1 MNILTM
7 RELTKF
13 AIGGGWGAEE
23 LQDDTN
29 EVTVIRGADFPAAA
43 FQDISSAPIRFEK
56 SSRIPNRVLNPGDI
70 VLEVSGGTKARPTGR
85 TIFITQKMVNDADSP
100 LIPASFCR
108 RLVIDTEKAVPHFVY
123 YWLQNMYAKGQT
135 WNYQNRSTGIANFQ
149 FEQFLDRET
158 VRLPNRQE
166 QLKIAHLLGAL
177 DDKLAANQTSI
188 SKIDEIL
195 RALWQKE
202 LSLSNVSASLSSLAS
217 FINGRAFTK
226 GASGTGRVVVRIA
239 EMNSGIGSRTV
250 YNDIDAAPDN
260 VVDPGELL
268 FSWSGTLMTKRWPFD
283 QAIVN
288 QHIFKVVPNGQL
300 DLWALRQAIDAQLE
314 YFQMIA
320 AGKATTMGHIKRGD
334 LDQEVEVPAQMSE
347 ETNQLG
353 NSLWRLATSLEI
365 QNLQLARTR
374 DELLPLLMSGRITVG
389 EAEEVANVAG
399 TAAWES

>member
-1 MNILTM
+1 MPNLKELTTKIGSGSTPRGGKSAYTDSGIPIIRSQNILDLSFHESGLAFISEEQAQAMEGVSVHLNDVLLNITGDSTARVAIWNRRQQARVNQHVAIIRANPDQLDPYWLM
-7 RELTKF
+7 YWLYSPEVKQHLLMLASSGASRAALTK
-13 AIGGGWGAEE
+13 GMLEQLE
-23 LQDDTN
+23 LP
-29 EVTVIRGADFPAAA
+29 DFSVR
-43 FQDISSAPIRFEK
+43 QQQSISAPLR
-56 SSRIPNRVLNPGDI
+56 
-70 VLEVSGGTKARPTGR
+70 
-85 TIFITQKMVNDADSP
+85 
-100 LIPASFCR
+100 
-108 RLVIDTEKAVPHFVY
+108 
-123 YWLQNMYAKGQT
+123 
-135 WNYQNRSTGIANFQ
+135 
-149 FEQFLDRET
+149 
-158 VRLPNRQE
+158 
-166 QLKIAHLLGAL
+166 AL
-177 DDKLAANQTSI
+177 DDKIAANQTSI

-202 LSLSNVSASLSSLAS
+202 LSLSNIDVPLSSLAS
-217 FINGRAFTK
+217 FINGKAFTK

-239 EMNSGIGSRTV
+239 EMNSGIGGKTV
-250 YNDIDAAPDN
+250 FSDFDADPDN
-260 VVDPGELL
+260 EVNPGDLL
-268 FSWSGTLMTKRWPFD
+268 FSWSGTLMTKRWPYD

-353 NSLWRLATSLEI
+353 NSLWGLATSLEI

-389 EAEEVANVAG
+389 EAEDVAG
-399 TAAWES
+399 TAASES

>member
-1 MNILTM
+1 MPNLK
-7 RELTKF
+7 ELTTKIGSGSTPRGGKSAYIDSGIPIIRSQNIIDLSF
-13 AIGGGWGAEE
+13 HESGLAFISEEQAQAMEGVSVHLNDVLLNITGDSTARVAIWNRRQQARVNQHVAIIRANPDQLDPHWLMYWLYSPEVKQHLLTLASSGASRAALTKGMLEQLE
-23 LQDDTN
+23 LP
-29 EVTVIRGADFPAAA
+29 DFSVR
-43 FQDISSAPIRFEK
+43 QQQSISAPLR
-56 SSRIPNRVLNPGDI
+56 
-70 VLEVSGGTKARPTGR
+70 
-85 TIFITQKMVNDADSP
+85 
-100 LIPASFCR
+100 
-108 RLVIDTEKAVPHFVY
+108 
-123 YWLQNMYAKGQT
+123 
-135 WNYQNRSTGIANFQ
+135 
-149 FEQFLDRET
+149 
-158 VRLPNRQE
+158 
-166 QLKIAHLLGAL
+166 AL
-177 DDKLAANQTSI
+177 DDKI
-188 SKIDEIL
+188 STNRDLISRIDGL
-195 RALWQKE
+195 LDALWLKE
-202 LSLSNVSASLSSLAS
+202 LALSNVSASLSSLAS

-250 YNDIDAAPDN
+250 YSDIDAAPDN

-268 FSWSGTLMTKRWPFD
+268 FSWSGTLMTKRWPYD

-314 YFQMIA
+314 YFRMIA

-353 NSLWRLATSLEI
+353 NSLWGLATSLES

-389 EAEEVANVAG
+389 EAEEAADVAG
-399 TAAWES
+399 TAASES

>member
-1 MNILTM
+1 MPNLKELTTKIGSGSTPRGGKSAYIDSGIPIIRSQNILDLSFHESGLAFISEEQAQAMEGVSVHLNDVLLNITGDSTARVAIWNRRQQARVNQHVAIIRANPDQLDPYWLM
-7 RELTKF
+7 YWLYSPEVKQHLLMLASSGASRAALTK
-13 AIGGGWGAEE
+13 GMLEQLE
-23 LQDDTN
+23 LP
-29 EVTVIRGADFPAAA
+29 DFSVR
-43 FQDISSAPIRFEK
+43 QQQSISAPLR
-56 SSRIPNRVLNPGDI
+56 
-70 VLEVSGGTKARPTGR
+70 
-85 TIFITQKMVNDADSP
+85 
-100 LIPASFCR
+100 
-108 RLVIDTEKAVPHFVY
+108 
-123 YWLQNMYAKGQT
+123 
-135 WNYQNRSTGIANFQ
+135 
-149 FEQFLDRET
+149 
-158 VRLPNRQE
+158 
-166 QLKIAHLLGAL
+166 AL
-177 DDKLAANQTSI
+177 DDKIAANQTSI

-202 LSLSNVSASLSSLAS
+202 LSLSNIDVPLSSLAS
-217 FINGRAFTK
+217 FINGKAFTK

-239 EMNSGIGSRTV
+239 EMNSGIGGKTV
-250 YNDIDAAPDN
+250 FSDFDADPDN
-260 VVDPGELL
+260 EVNPGDLL
-268 FSWSGTLMTKRWPFD
+268 FSWSGTLITKRWPYD

-353 NSLWRLATSLEI
+353 NSLWGLATSLEI

-389 EAEEVANVAG
+389 EAEDVAG
-399 TAAWES
+399 TAASES

>member
-1 MNILTM
+1 MPNLKELTTKIGSGSTPRGGKSAYIDSGIPIIRSQNILDLSFHESGLAFISEEQAQAMEGVSVHLNDVLLNITGDSTARVAIWNRRQQARVNQHVAIIRANPDQLDPYWLM
-7 RELTKF
+7 YWLYSPEVKQHLLMLASSGASRAALTK
-13 AIGGGWGAEE
+13 GMLEQLE
-23 LQDDTN
+23 LP
-29 EVTVIRGADFPAAA
+29 DFSVR
-43 FQDISSAPIRFEK
+43 QQQSISAPLR
-56 SSRIPNRVLNPGDI
+56 
-70 VLEVSGGTKARPTGR
+70 
-85 TIFITQKMVNDADSP
+85 
-100 LIPASFCR
+100 
-108 RLVIDTEKAVPHFVY
+108 
-123 YWLQNMYAKGQT
+123 
-135 WNYQNRSTGIANFQ
+135 
-149 FEQFLDRET
+149 
-158 VRLPNRQE
+158 
-166 QLKIAHLLGAL
+166 AL
-177 DDKLAANQTSI
+177 DDKIAANQTSI

-202 LSLSNVSASLSSLAS
+202 LSLGSIDVPLSSLAS
-217 FINGRAFTK
+217 FINGKAFTK

-239 EMNSGIGSRTV
+239 EMNSGIGGKTV
-250 YNDIDAAPDN
+250 FSDFDADPDN
-260 VVDPGELL
+260 EVNPGDLL
-268 FSWSGTLMTKRWPFD
+268 FSWSGTLITKRWPYD

-300 DLWALRQAIDAQLE
+300 DLWTLRQAIDTQLE

-389 EAEEVANVAG
+389 EAED
-399 TAAWES
+399 AADEAASES

>member
-1 MNILTM
+1 MPNLK
-7 RELTKF
+7 ELTTKIGSGSTPRGGKSAYIDSGIPIIRSQNIMDLSF
-13 AIGGGWGAEE
+13 HESGLAFISEEQAQAMEGVSVHLNDVLLNITGDSTARVAIWNRRQQARVNQHVAIIRANPDQLDPYWLMYWLYSPEVKQHLLMLASSGASRAALTKGMLEQLE
-23 LQDDTN
+23 LP
-29 EVTVIRGADFPAAA
+29 DFSVRL
-43 FQDISSAPIRFEK
+43 QQSISAPL
-56 SSRIPNRVLNPGDI
+56 RV
-70 VLEVSGGTKARPTGR
+70 
-85 TIFITQKMVNDADSP
+85 
-100 LIPASFCR
+100 
-108 RLVIDTEKAVPHFVY
+108 
-123 YWLQNMYAKGQT
+123 
-135 WNYQNRSTGIANFQ
+135 
-149 FEQFLDRET
+149 
-158 VRLPNRQE
+158 
-166 QLKIAHLLGAL
+166 L
-177 DDKLAANQTSI
+177 DDKIAANQTSI

-195 RALWQKE
+195 RAIWQKE
-202 LSLSNVSASLSSLAS
+202 LSLSNIDVPLSSLAS
-217 FINGRAFTK
+217 FINGKAFTK

-239 EMNSGIGSRTV
+239 EMNSGIGGKTV
-250 YNDIDAAPDN
+250 FSDFDADPDN
-260 VVDPGELL
+260 EVNPGDLL
-268 FSWSGTLMTKRWPFD
+268 FSWSGTLITKRWPYD

-389 EAEEVANVAG
+389 EAED
-399 TAAWES
+399 AADEAASES

>member
-1 MNILTM
+1 MPNLKELTTKIGSGSTPRGGKSAYIDSGIPIIRSQNILDLSFHESGLAFISEEQAQAMEGVSVHLNDVLLNITGDSTARVAIWNRRQQARVNQHVAIIRANPDQLDPYWLM
-7 RELTKF
+7 YWLYSPEVKQHLLMLASSGASRAALTK
-13 AIGGGWGAEE
+13 GMLEQLE
-23 LQDDTN
+23 LP
-29 EVTVIRGADFPAAA
+29 DFSVR
-43 FQDISSAPIRFEK
+43 QQQSISAPLR
-56 SSRIPNRVLNPGDI
+56 
-70 VLEVSGGTKARPTGR
+70 
-85 TIFITQKMVNDADSP
+85 
-100 LIPASFCR
+100 
-108 RLVIDTEKAVPHFVY
+108 
-123 YWLQNMYAKGQT
+123 
-135 WNYQNRSTGIANFQ
+135 
-149 FEQFLDRET
+149 
-158 VRLPNRQE
+158 
-166 QLKIAHLLGAL
+166 AL
-177 DDKLAANQTSI
+177 DDKIAANQTSI

-202 LSLSNVSASLSSLAS
+202 LSLSNIDVPLSSLAS
-217 FINGRAFTK
+217 FINGKAFTK

-239 EMNSGIGSRTV
+239 EMNSGIGGKTV
-250 YNDIDAAPDN
+250 FSDFDADPDN
-260 VVDPGELL
+260 EVNPGDLL
-268 FSWSGTLMTKRWPFD
+268 FSWSGTLMTKRWPYD

-334 LDQEVEVPAQMSE
+334 LDQEVKVPAQMSE

-389 EAEEVANVAG
+389 EAED
-399 TAAWES
+399 AADEAASES

>member
-1 MNILTM
+1 MPNLKELTTKIGSGSTPRGGKSAYIDSGIPIIRSQNILDLSFHESGLAFISEEQAQAMEGVSVHLNDVLLNITGDSTARVAIWNRRQQARVNQHVAIIRANPDQLDPYWLM
-7 RELTKF
+7 YWLYSPEVKQHLLMLASSGASRAALTK
-13 AIGGGWGAEE
+13 GMLEQLE
-23 LQDDTN
+23 LP
-29 EVTVIRGADFPAAA
+29 DFSVR
-43 FQDISSAPIRFEK
+43 QQQSISAPLR
-56 SSRIPNRVLNPGDI
+56 
-70 VLEVSGGTKARPTGR
+70 
-85 TIFITQKMVNDADSP
+85 
-100 LIPASFCR
+100 
-108 RLVIDTEKAVPHFVY
+108 
-123 YWLQNMYAKGQT
+123 
-135 WNYQNRSTGIANFQ
+135 
-149 FEQFLDRET
+149 
-158 VRLPNRQE
+158 
-166 QLKIAHLLGAL
+166 AL
-177 DDKLAANQTSI
+177 DDKIAANQTSI
-188 SKIDEIL
+188 SKTDEIL

-202 LSLSNVSASLSSLAS
+202 LSLSNIDVPLSSLAS
-217 FINGRAFTK
+217 FINGKAFTK

-239 EMNSGIGSRTV
+239 EMNSGIGGKTV
-250 YNDIDAAPDN
+250 FSDFDADPDN
-260 VVDPGELL
+260 EVNPGDLL
-268 FSWSGTLMTKRWPFD
+268 FSWSGTLITKRWPYD

-389 EAEEVANVAG
+389 EAED
-399 TAAWES
+399 AADEAASES

>member
-1 MNILTM
+1 M
-7 RELTKF
+7 RTTTL
-13 AIGGGWGAEE
+13 EE
-23 LQDDTN
+23 VLDEIIDHRGRTPKKL
-29 EVTVIRGADFPAAA
+29 GADFTNAGVPVISAKLIRQGAIDFENVRFVSHETWEKWMPVPLQEGDVILTSEAPLGKTA
-43 FQDISSAPIRFEK
+43 FVPSNDPL
-56 SSRIPNRVLNPGDI
+56 VLGQR
-70 VLEVSGGTKARPTGR
+70 LFALRGKA
-85 TIFITQKMVNDADSP
+85 D
-100 LIPASFCR
+100 
-108 RLVIDTEKAVPHFVY
+108 VIDNAY
-123 YWLQNMYAKGQT
+123 LRYWLESEVGQAQLAGRASGT
-135 WNYQNRSTGIANFQ
+135 TVLGIRQALLRKVEIDLPPLRAQRSVGK
-149 FEQFLDRET
+149 FL
-158 VRLPNRQE
+158 
-166 QLKIAHLLGAL
+166 KAL
-177 DDKLAANQTSI
+177 DDKIVANQTSI

-202 LSLSNVSASLSSLAS
+202 LSLSNIDVPLSSLAS
-217 FINGRAFTK
+217 FVNGKAFTK

-250 YNDIDAAPDN
+250 YSDIDAAPDN

-268 FSWSGTLMTKRWPFD
+268 FSWSGTLMTKRWPYD

-288 QHIFKVVPNGQL
+288 QHIFKVVPNGKL

-389 EAEEVANVAG
+389 EAED
-399 TAAWES
+399 AADEAASES

>member
-1 MNILTM
+1 MQTIQIADGCSQVTS
-7 RELTKF
+7 
-13 AIGGGWGAEE
+13 GA
-23 LQDDTN
+23 T
-29 EVTVIRGADFPAAA
+29 P
-43 FQDISSAPIRFEK
+43 
-56 SSRIPNRVLNPGDI
+56 SRKKPEYFIGDI
-70 VLEVSGGTKARPTGR
+70 PWLKTKEL
-85 TIFITQKMVNDADSP
+85 NDALIGATEEHISESALAETSCK
-100 LIPASFCR
+100 LIPAG
-108 RLVIDTEKAVPHFVY
+108 AVVMAMYGATVGKLGILGTPMTTNQACCAMIADEVSLHSQYLF
-123 YWLQNMYAKGQT
+123 YWLL
-135 WNYQNRSTGIANFQ
+135 QNRQSVINLSNGAAQQNLSVRSIKNIA
-149 FEQFLDRET
+149 
-158 VRLPNRQE
+158 
-166 QLKIAHLLGAL
+166 LKIPMLEKQIRTAYVLKSL
-177 DDKLAANQTSI
+177 DDKIAANQTSI

-202 LSLSNVSASLSSLAS
+202 LSLSNIDVPLSSLAS
-217 FINGRAFTK
+217 FINGKAFTK

-239 EMNSGIGSRTV
+239 EMNSGIGGKTV
-250 YNDIDAAPDN
+250 FSDFDADPDN
-260 VVDPGELL
+260 EVNPGDLL
-268 FSWSGTLMTKRWPFD
+268 FSWSGTLITKRWPYD

-389 EAEEVANVAG
+389 EAED
-399 TAAWES
+399 AADEAASES

>member
-1 MNILTM
+1 MPRNWIPTPLGKVVSLQRGFDLAKEARIPGPFRILSAGKSGETHN
-7 RELTKF
+7 EAKVKGPGF
-13 AIGGGWGAEE
+13 AIGRATNLGKPQWSDEDFWPLNTTLFATDFHGNDPRWLFYWFENADLTGFDSGSVQPMLNRNYIAGISINLPPIEE
-23 LQDDTN
+23 
-29 EVTVIRGADFPAAA
+29 
-43 FQDISSAPIRFEK
+43 
-56 SSRIPNRVLNPGDI
+56 
-70 VLEVSGGTKARPTGR
+70 
-85 TIFITQKMVNDADSP
+85 
-100 LIPASFCR
+100 
-108 RLVIDTEKAVPHFVY
+108 
-123 YWLQNMYAKGQT
+123 QT
-135 WNYQNRSTGIANFQ
+135 AIATMLRS
-149 FEQFLDRET
+149 
-158 VRLPNRQE
+158 
-166 QLKIAHLLGAL
+166 L
-177 DDKLAANQTSI
+177 DDKIAANQTSI

-202 LSLSNVSASLSSLAS
+202 LSLSNIDVPLSSLAS
-217 FINGRAFTK
+217 FINGKAFTK

-239 EMNSGIGSRTV
+239 EMNSGIGGKTV
-250 YNDIDAAPDN
+250 FSDFDADPDN
-260 VVDPGELL
+260 EVNPGDLL
-268 FSWSGTLMTKRWPFD
+268 FSWSGTLMTKRWPYD

-353 NSLWRLATSLEI
+353 NSLWGLATSLEI

-389 EAEEVANVAG
+389 EAEEAAG
-399 TAAWES
+399 TAASES

>member
-1 MNILTM
+1 MPNLKELTTKIGSGSTPRGGKSAYIDSGIPIIRSQNILDLSFHESGLAFISEEQAQAMEGVSVHLNDVLLNITGDSTARVAIWNRRQQARVNQHVAIIRANPDQLDPYWLM
-7 RELTKF
+7 YWLYSPEVKQHLLMLASSGASRAALTK
-13 AIGGGWGAEE
+13 GMLEQLE
-23 LQDDTN
+23 LP
-29 EVTVIRGADFPAAA
+29 DFSVR
-43 FQDISSAPIRFEK
+43 QQQSISAPLR
-56 SSRIPNRVLNPGDI
+56 
-70 VLEVSGGTKARPTGR
+70 
-85 TIFITQKMVNDADSP
+85 
-100 LIPASFCR
+100 
-108 RLVIDTEKAVPHFVY
+108 
-123 YWLQNMYAKGQT
+123 
-135 WNYQNRSTGIANFQ
+135 
-149 FEQFLDRET
+149 
-158 VRLPNRQE
+158 
-166 QLKIAHLLGAL
+166 AL
-177 DDKLAANQTSI
+177 DDKIAANQTSI

-202 LSLSNVSASLSSLAS
+202 LSLSNIDVPLSSLAS
-217 FINGRAFTK
+217 FINGKAFTK

-239 EMNSGIGSRTV
+239 EMNSGIGGKTV
-250 YNDIDAAPDN
+250 FSDFDADPDN
-260 VVDPGELL
+260 EVNPGDLL
-268 FSWSGTLMTKRWPFD
+268 FSWSGTLITKRWPYD

-389 EAEEVANVAG
+389 EAEDAAG
-399 TAAWES
+399 EAASES

>member
-1 MNILTM
+1 MPNLKELTTKIGSGSTPRGGKSAYTDSGIPIIRSQNILDLSFHESGLAFISEEQAQAMEGVSVHLNDVLLNITGDSTARVAIWNRRQQARVNQHVAIIRANPDQLDPYWLM
-7 RELTKF
+7 YWLYSPEVKQHLLMLASSGASRAALTK
-13 AIGGGWGAEE
+13 GMLEQLE
-23 LQDDTN
+23 LP
-29 EVTVIRGADFPAAA
+29 DFSVR
-43 FQDISSAPIRFEK
+43 QQQSISAPLR
-56 SSRIPNRVLNPGDI
+56 
-70 VLEVSGGTKARPTGR
+70 
-85 TIFITQKMVNDADSP
+85 
-100 LIPASFCR
+100 
-108 RLVIDTEKAVPHFVY
+108 
-123 YWLQNMYAKGQT
+123 
-135 WNYQNRSTGIANFQ
+135 
-149 FEQFLDRET
+149 
-158 VRLPNRQE
+158 
-166 QLKIAHLLGAL
+166 AL
-177 DDKLAANQTSI
+177 DDKIAANQTSI

-202 LSLSNVSASLSSLAS
+202 LSLSNIDVPLSSLAS
-217 FINGRAFTK
+217 FINGKAFTK

-239 EMNSGIGSRTV
+239 EMNSGIGGKTV
-250 YNDIDAAPDN
+250 FSDFDADPDN
-260 VVDPGELL
+260 EVNPGDLL
-268 FSWSGTLMTKRWPFD
+268 FSWSGTLMTKRWPYD

-389 EAEEVANVAG
+389 EAED
-399 TAAWES
+399 AADEAASES

>member
-1 MNILTM
+1 MPRNWIPTPLGKVVSLQRGFDLAKEARIPGPFRILSAGKSGETHN
-7 RELTKF
+7 EAKVKGPGF
-13 AIGGGWGAEE
+13 AIGRATNLGKPQWSDEDFWPLNTTLFATDFHGNDPRWLFYWFENADLTGFDSGSVQPMLNRNYIAGISINLPPIEE
-23 LQDDTN
+23 
-29 EVTVIRGADFPAAA
+29 
-43 FQDISSAPIRFEK
+43 
-56 SSRIPNRVLNPGDI
+56 
-70 VLEVSGGTKARPTGR
+70 
-85 TIFITQKMVNDADSP
+85 
-100 LIPASFCR
+100 
-108 RLVIDTEKAVPHFVY
+108 
-123 YWLQNMYAKGQT
+123 QT
-135 WNYQNRSTGIANFQ
+135 AIATMLRS
-149 FEQFLDRET
+149 
-158 VRLPNRQE
+158 
-166 QLKIAHLLGAL
+166 L
-177 DDKLAANQTSI
+177 DDKIAANQTAI

-202 LSLSNVSASLSSLAS
+202 LSLGNIDVPLSSLAS
-217 FINGRAFTK
+217 FINGKAFTK

-250 YNDIDAAPDN
+250 YSGIDAAPDN

-268 FSWSGTLMTKRWPFD
+268 FSWSGTLMTKRWPYD
-283 QAIVN
+283 QAIIN

-334 LDQEVEVPAQMSE
+334 LDQEVEVPAQVSE

-353 NSLWRLATSLEI
+353 NSLWGLATSLEI

-389 EAEEVANVAG
+389 EAEHVADEA
-399 TAAWES
+399 TSES

>member
-1 MNILTM
+1 MPNLKELTTKIGSGSTPRGGKSAYIDSGIPIIRSQNILDLSFHESGLAFISEEQAQAMEGVSVHLNDVLLNITGDSTARVAIWNRRQQARVNQHVAIIRANPDQLDPYWLM
-7 RELTKF
+7 YWLYSPEVKQHLLMLASSGASRAALTK
-13 AIGGGWGAEE
+13 GMLEQLE
-23 LQDDTN
+23 LP
-29 EVTVIRGADFPAAA
+29 DFSVR
-43 FQDISSAPIRFEK
+43 QQQSISAPL
-56 SSRIPNRVLNPGDI
+56 RV
-70 VLEVSGGTKARPTGR
+70 
-85 TIFITQKMVNDADSP
+85 
-100 LIPASFCR
+100 
-108 RLVIDTEKAVPHFVY
+108 
-123 YWLQNMYAKGQT
+123 
-135 WNYQNRSTGIANFQ
+135 
-149 FEQFLDRET
+149 
-158 VRLPNRQE
+158 
-166 QLKIAHLLGAL
+166 L
-177 DDKLAANQTSI
+177 DDKIAVNQTSI

-202 LSLSNVSASLSSLAS
+202 LSLSNIDVPLSSLAS
-217 FINGRAFTK
+217 FINGKAFTK

-239 EMNSGIGSRTV
+239 EMNSGIGGKTV
-250 YNDIDAAPDN
+250 FSDFDADPDN
-260 VVDPGELL
+260 EVNPGDLL
-268 FSWSGTLMTKRWPFD
+268 FSWSGTLITKRWPYD

-389 EAEEVANVAG
+389 EAED
-399 TAAWES
+399 AADEAASES

>member
-1 MNILTM
+1 MPNLKELTTKIGSGSTPRGGKSAYIDSGIPIIRSQNILDLSFHESGLAFISEEQAQAMEGVSVHLNDVLLNITGDSTARVAIWNRRQQARVNQHVAIIRANPDQLDPYWLM
-7 RELTKF
+7 YWLYSPEVKQHLLMLASSGASRAALTK
-13 AIGGGWGAEE
+13 GMLEQLE
-23 LQDDTN
+23 LP
-29 EVTVIRGADFPAAA
+29 DFSVR
-43 FQDISSAPIRFEK
+43 QQQSISAPLR
-56 SSRIPNRVLNPGDI
+56 
-70 VLEVSGGTKARPTGR
+70 
-85 TIFITQKMVNDADSP
+85 
-100 LIPASFCR
+100 
-108 RLVIDTEKAVPHFVY
+108 
-123 YWLQNMYAKGQT
+123 
-135 WNYQNRSTGIANFQ
+135 
-149 FEQFLDRET
+149 
-158 VRLPNRQE
+158 
-166 QLKIAHLLGAL
+166 AL
-177 DDKLAANQTSI
+177 DDKIAANQTSI

-202 LSLSNVSASLSSLAS
+202 LSLSNIDVPLSSLAS
-217 FINGRAFTK
+217 FINGKAFTK

-239 EMNSGIGSRTV
+239 EMNSGIGGKTV
-250 YNDIDAAPDN
+250 FSDFDADPDN
-260 VVDPGELL
+260 EVNPGDLL
-268 FSWSGTLMTKRWPFD
+268 FSWSGTLITKRWPYD

-389 EAEEVANVAG
+389 EAED
-399 TAAWES
+399 AADEAASES

>member
-1 MNILTM
+1 MPNLKELTTKIGSGSTPRGGKSAYIDSGIPIIRSQNILDLSFHESGLAFISEEQAQAMEGVSVHLNDVLLNITGDSTARVAIWNRRQQARVNQHVAIIRANPDQLDPYWLM
-7 RELTKF
+7 YWLYSPEVKQHLLMLASSGASRAALTK
-13 AIGGGWGAEE
+13 GMLEQLE
-23 LQDDTN
+23 LP
-29 EVTVIRGADFPAAA
+29 DFSVR
-43 FQDISSAPIRFEK
+43 QQQSISAPLR
-56 SSRIPNRVLNPGDI
+56 
-70 VLEVSGGTKARPTGR
+70 
-85 TIFITQKMVNDADSP
+85 
-100 LIPASFCR
+100 
-108 RLVIDTEKAVPHFVY
+108 
-123 YWLQNMYAKGQT
+123 
-135 WNYQNRSTGIANFQ
+135 
-149 FEQFLDRET
+149 
-158 VRLPNRQE
+158 
-166 QLKIAHLLGAL
+166 AL
-177 DDKLAANQTSI
+177 DDKIAANQTSI

-202 LSLSNVSASLSSLAS
+202 LSLSNIDVPLSSLAS
-217 FINGRAFTK
+217 FINGKAFTK

-239 EMNSGIGSRTV
+239 EMNSGIGSRTI
-250 YNDIDAAPDN
+250 YSDIDAAPDN

-268 FSWSGTLMTKRWPFD
+268 FSWSGTLMTKRWPYD

-288 QHIFKVVPNGQL
+288 QHIFKAVPNGQL

-389 EAEEVANVAG
+389 EAED
-399 TAAWES
+399 AADEAASES

>member
-1 MNILTM
+1 MPNLKELTTKIGSGSTPRGGKSAYIDSGIPIIRSQNILDLSFHESGLAFISEEQAQAMEGVSVHLNDVLLNITGDSTARVAIWNRRQQARVNQHVAIIRANPDQLDPYWLM
-7 RELTKF
+7 YWLYSPEVKQHLLMLASSGASRAALTK
-13 AIGGGWGAEE
+13 GMLEQLE
-23 LQDDTN
+23 LP
-29 EVTVIRGADFPAAA
+29 DFSVR
-43 FQDISSAPIRFEK
+43 QQQSISAPLR
-56 SSRIPNRVLNPGDI
+56 
-70 VLEVSGGTKARPTGR
+70 
-85 TIFITQKMVNDADSP
+85 
-100 LIPASFCR
+100 
-108 RLVIDTEKAVPHFVY
+108 
-123 YWLQNMYAKGQT
+123 
-135 WNYQNRSTGIANFQ
+135 
-149 FEQFLDRET
+149 
-158 VRLPNRQE
+158 
-166 QLKIAHLLGAL
+166 AL
-177 DDKLAANQTSI
+177 DDKIAANQTSI

-202 LSLSNVSASLSSLAS
+202 LSLSNIDVPLSSLAS
-217 FINGRAFTK
+217 FINGKAFTK

-239 EMNSGIGSRTV
+239 EMNSGIGGKTV
-250 YNDIDAAPDN
+250 FSDFDADPDN
-260 VVDPGELL
+260 EVNPGDLL
-268 FSWSGTLMTKRWPFD
+268 FSWSGTLITKRWPYD

-300 DLWALRQAIDAQLE
+300 DLWALRQAIDTQLE

-389 EAEEVANVAG
+389 EAED
-399 TAAWES
+399 AADEAASES

>member
-1 MNILTM
+1 MPNLKELTTKIGSGSTPRGGKSAYIDSGIPIIRSQNILDLSFHESGLAFISEEQAQAMEGVSVHLNDVLLNITGDSTARVAIWNRRQQARVNQHVAIIRANPDQLDPYWLM
-7 RELTKF
+7 YWLYSPEVKQHLLMLASSGASRAALTK
-13 AIGGGWGAEE
+13 GMLEQLE
-23 LQDDTN
+23 LP
-29 EVTVIRGADFPAAA
+29 DFSVR
-43 FQDISSAPIRFEK
+43 QQQSISAPLR
-56 SSRIPNRVLNPGDI
+56 
-70 VLEVSGGTKARPTGR
+70 
-85 TIFITQKMVNDADSP
+85 
-100 LIPASFCR
+100 
-108 RLVIDTEKAVPHFVY
+108 
-123 YWLQNMYAKGQT
+123 
-135 WNYQNRSTGIANFQ
+135 
-149 FEQFLDRET
+149 
-158 VRLPNRQE
+158 
-166 QLKIAHLLGAL
+166 AL
-177 DDKLAANQTSI
+177 DDKIAANQTSI

-202 LSLSNVSASLSSLAS
+202 LSLSNIDVPLSSLAS
-217 FINGRAFTK
+217 FINGKAFTK

-239 EMNSGIGSRTV
+239 EMNSGIGGKTV
-250 YNDIDAAPDN
+250 FSDFDADPDN
-260 VVDPGELL
+260 EVNPGDLL
-268 FSWSGTLMTKRWPFD
+268 FSWSGTLITKRWPYD

-353 NSLWRLATSLEI
+353 NSLWGLATSLEI

-389 EAEEVANVAG
+389 EAED
-399 TAAWES
+399 AADEAASES

>member
-1 MNILTM
+1 MPNLKELTTKIGSGSTPRGGKSAYIDSGIPIIRSQNILDLSFHESGLAFISEEQAQAMEGVSVHLNDVLLNITGDSTARVAIWNRRQQARVNQHVAIIRANPDQLDPYWLM
-7 RELTKF
+7 YWLYSPEVKQHLLMLASSGASRAALTK
-13 AIGGGWGAEE
+13 GMLEQLE
-23 LQDDTN
+23 LP
-29 EVTVIRGADFPAAA
+29 DFSVR
-43 FQDISSAPIRFEK
+43 QQQSISAPLR
-56 SSRIPNRVLNPGDI
+56 
-70 VLEVSGGTKARPTGR
+70 
-85 TIFITQKMVNDADSP
+85 
-100 LIPASFCR
+100 
-108 RLVIDTEKAVPHFVY
+108 
-123 YWLQNMYAKGQT
+123 
-135 WNYQNRSTGIANFQ
+135 
-149 FEQFLDRET
+149 
-158 VRLPNRQE
+158 
-166 QLKIAHLLGAL
+166 AL
-177 DDKLAANQTSI
+177 DDKIAANQTSI

-202 LSLSNVSASLSSLAS
+202 LSLSNIDVPLSSLAS
-217 FINGRAFTK
+217 FINGKAFTK

-239 EMNSGIGSRTV
+239 EMNSGIGGKTV
-250 YNDIDAAPDN
+250 FSDFDADPDN
-260 VVDPGELL
+260 EVNPGDLL
-268 FSWSGTLMTKRWPFD
+268 FSWSGTLMTKRWPYD

-389 EAEEVANVAG
+389 EAED
-399 TAAWES
+399 AADEAASES

>member
-1 MNILTM
+1 MPNLK
-7 RELTKF
+7 ELTTKIGSGSTPRGGKSAYIDSGIPIIRSQNIIDLSF
-13 AIGGGWGAEE
+13 HEAGLAFISEEQAQAMEGVSVHLNDVLLNITGDSTARVAIWNRRQQARVNQHVAIIRANPDQLDPYWLMYWLYSPEVKQHLLTLASSGASRAALTKGMLEQLE
-23 LQDDTN
+23 LP
-29 EVTVIRGADFPAAA
+29 DFSVR
-43 FQDISSAPIRFEK
+43 QQQSISAPLR
-56 SSRIPNRVLNPGDI
+56 
-70 VLEVSGGTKARPTGR
+70 
-85 TIFITQKMVNDADSP
+85 
-100 LIPASFCR
+100 
-108 RLVIDTEKAVPHFVY
+108 
-123 YWLQNMYAKGQT
+123 
-135 WNYQNRSTGIANFQ
+135 
-149 FEQFLDRET
+149 
-158 VRLPNRQE
+158 
-166 QLKIAHLLGAL
+166 AL
-177 DDKLAANQTSI
+177 DDKI
-188 SKIDEIL
+188 STNRDLISRIDGL
-195 RALWQKE
+195 LDALWLKE
-202 LSLSNVSASLSSLAS
+202 LALSNVSASLSSLAS

-250 YNDIDAAPDN
+250 YSDIDAAPDN

-268 FSWSGTLMTKRWPFD
+268 FSWSGTLMTKRWPYD

-314 YFQMIA
+314 YFRMIA

-353 NSLWRLATSLEI
+353 NSLWGLATSLES

-389 EAEEVANVAG
+389 EAEDAADVAG
-399 TAAWES
+399 TAASES

>member
-1 MNILTM
+1 MLNTTIEEAFEINPTITIKRDAEVPFVSMDRLTPGQ
-7 RELTKF
+7 RDVDAGEIRQFRSGSKF
-13 AIGGGWGAEE
+13 AAG
-23 LQDDTN
+23 DTLMARITPCLEN
-29 EVTVIRGADFPAAA
+29 KKIARYLPNDSFNKIAAGSTEFIVLRGKPGRTTTEFSYYFAITPTIHETAIALMTGTSGRQRVDMAA
-43 FQDISSAPIRFEK
+43 FRAQEVE
-56 SSRIPNRVLNPGDI
+56 IPELAEQP
-70 VLEVSGGTKARPTGR
+70 K
-85 TIFITQKMVNDADSP
+85 ITD
-100 LIPASFCR
+100 
-108 RLVIDTEKAVPHFVY
+108 
-123 YWLQNMYAKGQT
+123 
-135 WNYQNRSTGIANFQ
+135 
-149 FEQFLDRET
+149 
-158 VRLPNRQE
+158 
-166 QLKIAHLLGAL
+166 LLGAL
-177 DDKLAANQTSI
+177 DDKIVANQTSI

-202 LSLSNVSASLSSLAS
+202 LSLGNIDVPLSSLAS
-217 FINGRAFTK
+217 FINGKAFTK

-239 EMNSGIGSRTV
+239 EMNSGIGGKTV
-250 YNDIDAAPDN
+250 FSDFDADPDN
-260 VVDPGELL
+260 EVNPGDLL
-268 FSWSGTLMTKRWPFD
+268 FSWSGTLMTKRWPYD

-353 NSLWRLATSLEI
+353 NSLWGLATSLEI

-389 EAEEVANVAG
+389 EAED
-399 TAAWES
+399 AADEAASES

>member
-1 MNILTM
+1 MPSLKELTTKIGSGSTPRGGKSAYIDSGIPIIRSQNILDLSFHESGLAFISEEQAQAMEGVSVHLNDVLLNITGDSTARVAIWNRRQQARVNQHVAIIRANPDHLDPYWLM
-7 RELTKF
+7 YWLYSPEVKQHLLMLASSGASRAALTK
-13 AIGGGWGAEE
+13 GMLEQLE
-23 LQDDTN
+23 LP
-29 EVTVIRGADFPAAA
+29 DFSVR
-43 FQDISSAPIRFEK
+43 QQQSISAPLR
-56 SSRIPNRVLNPGDI
+56 
-70 VLEVSGGTKARPTGR
+70 
-85 TIFITQKMVNDADSP
+85 
-100 LIPASFCR
+100 
-108 RLVIDTEKAVPHFVY
+108 
-123 YWLQNMYAKGQT
+123 
-135 WNYQNRSTGIANFQ
+135 
-149 FEQFLDRET
+149 
-158 VRLPNRQE
+158 
-166 QLKIAHLLGAL
+166 AL
-177 DDKLAANQTSI
+177 DDKIAANQTSI

-202 LSLSNVSASLSSLAS
+202 LSLSNIDVPLSSLAS
-217 FINGRAFTK
+217 FINGKAFTK

-239 EMNSGIGSRTV
+239 EMNSGIGGKTV
-250 YNDIDAAPDN
+250 FSDFDADPDN
-260 VVDPGELL
+260 EVNPGDLL
-268 FSWSGTLMTKRWPFD
+268 FSWSGTLITKRWPYD

-389 EAEEVANVAG
+389 EAED
-399 TAAWES
+399 AADEAASES

>member
-1 MNILTM
+1 MPSLKELTTKIGSGSTPRGGKSAYIDSGIPIIRSQNILDLSFHESGLAFISEEQAQAMEGVSVHLNDVLLNITGDSTARVAIWNRRQQARVNQHVAIIRANPDQLDPYWLM
-7 RELTKF
+7 YWLYSPEVKQHLLMLASSGASRAALTK
-13 AIGGGWGAEE
+13 GMLEQLE
-23 LQDDTN
+23 LP
-29 EVTVIRGADFPAAA
+29 DFSVR
-43 FQDISSAPIRFEK
+43 QQQSISAPLR
-56 SSRIPNRVLNPGDI
+56 
-70 VLEVSGGTKARPTGR
+70 
-85 TIFITQKMVNDADSP
+85 
-100 LIPASFCR
+100 
-108 RLVIDTEKAVPHFVY
+108 
-123 YWLQNMYAKGQT
+123 
-135 WNYQNRSTGIANFQ
+135 
-149 FEQFLDRET
+149 
-158 VRLPNRQE
+158 
-166 QLKIAHLLGAL
+166 AL
-177 DDKLAANQTSI
+177 DDKIAANQTSI

-202 LSLSNVSASLSSLAS
+202 LSLSNIDVPLSSLAS
-217 FINGRAFTK
+217 FINGKAFTK

-239 EMNSGIGSRTV
+239 EMNSGIGGKTV
-250 YNDIDAAPDN
+250 FSDFDADPDN
-260 VVDPGELL
+260 EVNPGDLL
-268 FSWSGTLMTKRWPFD
+268 FSWSGTLMTKRWPYD

-353 NSLWRLATSLEI
+353 NSLWGLATSLEI

-389 EAEEVANVAG
+389 EAEEAAG
-399 TAAWES
+399 TAASES

>member
-1 MNILTM
+1 MPNLKELTTKIGSGSTPRGGKSAYIDSGIPIIRSQNILDLSFHESGLAFISEEQAQAMEGVSVHLNDVLLNITGDSTARVAIWNRRQQARVNQHVAIIRANPDQLDPYWLM
-7 RELTKF
+7 YWLYSPEVKQHLLMLASSGASRAALTK
-13 AIGGGWGAEE
+13 GMLEQLE
-23 LQDDTN
+23 LP
-29 EVTVIRGADFPAAA
+29 DFSVR
-43 FQDISSAPIRFEK
+43 QQQSISAPLR
-56 SSRIPNRVLNPGDI
+56 
-70 VLEVSGGTKARPTGR
+70 
-85 TIFITQKMVNDADSP
+85 
-100 LIPASFCR
+100 
-108 RLVIDTEKAVPHFVY
+108 
-123 YWLQNMYAKGQT
+123 
-135 WNYQNRSTGIANFQ
+135 
-149 FEQFLDRET
+149 
-158 VRLPNRQE
+158 
-166 QLKIAHLLGAL
+166 AL
-177 DDKLAANQTSI
+177 DDKIAANQTSI

-202 LSLSNVSASLSSLAS
+202 LSLSNIDVPLSSLAS
-217 FINGRAFTK
+217 FINGKAFTK

-239 EMNSGIGSRTV
+239 EMNSGIGGKTV
-250 YNDIDAAPDN
+250 FSDFDADPDN
-260 VVDPGELL
+260 EVNPGDLL
-268 FSWSGTLMTKRWPFD
+268 FSWSGTLITKRWPYD

-389 EAEEVANVAG
+389 EAEDAAHVAG
-399 TAAWES
+399 TAASES

>member
-1 MNILTM
+1 MPNLKELTTKIGSGSTPRGGKSAYIDSGIPIIRSQNILDLSFHESGLAFISEEQAQAMEGVSVHLNDVLLNITGDSTARVAIWNRRQQARVNQHVAIIRANPDQLDPYWLM
-7 RELTKF
+7 YWLYSPEVKQHLLMLASSGASRAALTK
-13 AIGGGWGAEE
+13 GMLEQLE
-23 LQDDTN
+23 LP
-29 EVTVIRGADFPAAA
+29 DFSVR
-43 FQDISSAPIRFEK
+43 QQQSISAPLR
-56 SSRIPNRVLNPGDI
+56 
-70 VLEVSGGTKARPTGR
+70 
-85 TIFITQKMVNDADSP
+85 
-100 LIPASFCR
+100 
-108 RLVIDTEKAVPHFVY
+108 
-123 YWLQNMYAKGQT
+123 
-135 WNYQNRSTGIANFQ
+135 
-149 FEQFLDRET
+149 
-158 VRLPNRQE
+158 
-166 QLKIAHLLGAL
+166 AL
-177 DDKLAANQTSI
+177 DDKIAANQTSI

-202 LSLSNVSASLSSLAS
+202 LSLSNIDVPLSSLAS
-217 FINGRAFTK
+217 FINGKAFTK

-239 EMNSGIGSRTV
+239 EMNSGIGGKTV
-250 YNDIDAAPDN
+250 FSDFDADPDN
-260 VVDPGELL
+260 EVNPGDLL
-268 FSWSGTLMTKRWPFD
+268 FSWSGTLITKRWPYD

-300 DLWALRQAIDAQLE
+300 DLWALRQAIDSQLE

-389 EAEEVANVAG
+389 EAED
-399 TAAWES
+399 AADEAASES